1 MTRSVISGSV
11 VVGVDGSP
19 HSDAAIEW
27 AARYA
32 VEHRRPLTIVHAA
45 GSIARVNTLV
55 DPAVSRQ
62 SLRMA
67 GRRITDAAL
76 AMIQEIDPDLEVA
89 VHMALAEPREVLIDA
104 AEHAAL
110 LVLGSRGRGT
120 IATFVLGS
128 VSVGVSAHAVCPVVV
143 VRQGRAPLDRP
154 AEGSADG
161 HVVVGVDG
169 TESSAAALEFAF
181 DTASW
186 QHRRLDVVH
195 TWGGD
200 GPYPALL
207 TYEQRRELMA
217 EHELRVAESLAGFA
231 EKYPDVVVGEYV
243 VENDPAKALI
253 AASERAALVVTGS
266 RGRSDTASV
275 VLGSVSRSVVEH
287 SKCSVAVVRRH

>member
-1 MTRSVISGSV
+1 MTRSVINGSV
-11 VVGVDGSP
+11 VVGVDGSH

-32 VEHRRPLTIVHAA
+32 EEHRRPLTIVHAA
-45 GSIARVNTLV
+45 GSIARANALV
-55 DPAVSRQ
+55 DPAVTRQ

-76 AMIQEIDPDLEVA
+76 GAVQKIAPDLEVS
-89 VHMALAEPREVLIDA
+89 VHMPLAEPRDVLLEA
-104 AEHAAL
+104 AEHASVV
-110 LVLGSRGRGT
+110 VLGSRGRGS
-120 IATFVLGS
+120 IATFLLGS
-128 VSVGVSAHAVCPVVV
+128 ISVGVSSHAPCPVVV
-143 VRQGRAPLDRP
+143 VRSVP
-154 AEGSADG
+154 EGG

-169 TESSAAALEFAF
+169 TEVTSAALEFAF

-207 TYEQRRELMA
+207 TYEQRHELMA

-231 EKYPDVVVGEYV
+231 EKYPDVEVAQYI
-243 VENDPAKALI
+243 VENEPAKALV
-253 AASERAALVVTGS
+253 AASEKAALVVVGS
-266 RGRSDTASV
+266 RGRGDAASV
-275 VLGSVSRSVVEH
+275 LLGSVSRSVVEH
-287 SKCSVAVVRRH
+287 ARCSVAVVRRH